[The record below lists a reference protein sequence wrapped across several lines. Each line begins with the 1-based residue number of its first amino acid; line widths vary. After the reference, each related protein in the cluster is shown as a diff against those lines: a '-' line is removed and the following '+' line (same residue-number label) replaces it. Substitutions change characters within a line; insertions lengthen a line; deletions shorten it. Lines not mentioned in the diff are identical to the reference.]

1 MVIVSS
7 LEMPVFVD
15 LSCIVTKSNLLS
27 MRLGKKKKKL
37 SVVPYVF
44 RVHVFLTLKVHSNL
58 RLKNC
63 GKNRLPTQAQPP

>member
-27 MRLGKKKKKL
+27 MRLGKKKKTLCGSLCVQSTRLSDIEGAFESPVKKL
-37 SVVPYVF
+37 
-44 RVHVFLTLKVHSNL
+44 RK
-58 RLKNC
+58 K
-63 GKNRLPTQAQPP
+63 